1 MAVAKFQLQLGGRST
16 VYTCG
21 SCGKRTRQVG
31 DEPHGVCL
39 KCYTEGG
46 FENEHADT
54 GGKHNFGDD
63 LPVNP
68 FPEACPAC
76 RGEGWAADFIN

>member
-1 MAVAKFQLQLGGRST
+1 MAVAKFQRQLGGTST

-21 SCGKRTRQVG
+21 SCGKRTRQVE

-46 FENEHADT
+46 FENEHSDS
-54 GGKHNFGDD
+54 GGDHFGKGSQPD
-63 LPVNP
+63 V
-68 FPEACPAC
+68 CPAC
-76 RGEGWAADFIN
+76 RGEGWAATK